1 MVVTRDTTIGEVL
14 AEDMGAARYFFE
26 IGMHC
31 VGCPS
36 SSGESIAEACV
47 VHGVNEDDLVN
58 RLETNTPSRSKQTWM
73 QQAG

>member
-14 AEDMGAARYFFE
+14 AEDMGAARFFFE

-47 VHGVNEDDLVN
+47 VHGTKLVSKLNEYFQ
-58 RLETNTPSRSKQTWM
+58 SK
-73 QQAG
+73 

>member
-1 MVVTRDTTIGEVL
+1 MIVTRDTTIGEVL
-14 AEDMGAARYFFE
+14 AEDMGAARFFFE

-47 VHGVNEDDLVN
+47 VHGTNEDELV
-58 RLETNTPSRSKQTWM
+58 SKLNEYFQSK
-73 QQAG
+73 

>member
-1 MVVTRDTTIGEVL
+1 MTSQKACHLFLLRAVY
-14 AEDMGAARYFFE
+14 GAARFFFE

-47 VHGVNEDDLVN
+47 VHGTNEDELV
-58 RLETNTPSRSKQTWM
+58 SKLNEYFQSK
-73 QQAG
+73 

>member
-36 SSGESIAEACV
+36 SSGESIAGSLC
-47 VHGVNEDDLVN
+47 GT
-58 RLETNTPSRSKQTWM
+58 RRK
-73 QQAG
+73 